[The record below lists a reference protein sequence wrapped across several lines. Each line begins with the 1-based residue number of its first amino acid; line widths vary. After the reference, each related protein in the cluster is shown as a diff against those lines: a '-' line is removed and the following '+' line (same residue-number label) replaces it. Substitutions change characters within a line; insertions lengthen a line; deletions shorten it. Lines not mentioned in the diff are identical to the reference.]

1 MLGTLKHPRY
11 TRISVGALALAVAL
25 PLTVPGF
32 ASTDFP
38 QPSNQ
43 ASSSQAISD
52 STRYT
57 SCKKLRK
64 IFPRGVAKNQ
74 ASQDAALAHG
84 YGPSTINKSAYKANR
99 SFDKNGNRVVCEVSA
114 VKARKNFR
122 SELLAAKLL
131 VSQAGE
137 RIENAGY
144 VWRVG
149 SVDGEAMAV
158 TEDYRMDRLT
168 LSVNAGTVTDAVW
181 G

>member
-1 MLGTLKHPRY
+1 MAILLRHPRY
-11 TRISVGALALAVAL
+11 TLINVGALALAVAL
-25 PLTVPGF
+25 SLAVPGF

-52 STRYT
+52 STRYA

-64 IFPRGVAKNQ
+64 VFPRGVAKNQ
-74 ASQDAALAHG
+74 ASQDAALAQG
-84 YGPSTINKSAYKANR
+84 YGPSTINESAYKANGL
-99 SFDKNGNRVVCEVSA
+99 FDKNGNRVVCEVSA
-114 VKARKNFR
+114 VNARKNFQ

-131 VSQAGE
+131 VAQSAE
-137 RIENAGY
+137 RIEKTGY
-144 VWRVG
+144 AWRVG
-149 SVDGEAMAV
+149 SVDGVAMAV

-168 LSVNAGTVTDAVW
+168 LAVNTGTVTDALW

>member
-64 IFPRGVAKNQ
+64 VFPRGVAKNQ
-74 ASQDAALAHG
+74 ASQDAALALG